1 MEVQKI
7 KILNYKSIKEP
18 IEIPFSNN
26 GGLVTFIGKN
36 GSGKTNILQAIR
48 KTIVKQTGY
57 YRGEK
62 EAISSQY
69 TLKVTKEEKEKYF
82 SSVNVEKCG
91 DEIVVD
97 FTNGEEHVK
106 KVQAPILTVS
116 VGQYKAKLEKLL
128 KRVKKAGKNYVDKL
142 KEIEHSYDSP
152 YYLNL
157 KVITEKRGDYSFLDS
172 FTIENIENNVK
183 NQVNDIKRYLEE
195 SFEKEYITIGDH
207 WNYNRLSTSWWPI
220 EFYQIASDK
229 EIYISSIIAKSLDL
243 KKEDIE
249 KANQKLNTE
258 IIKINKQLSKE
269 YNCLTACL
277 QEFEAI
283 KKELHNIFDEQ
294 EDKRYEIQE
303 EIDETHKQFC
313 RLLKDSIYRTG
324 YYIDNEE
331 TLLFYNKNDGYHRQE
346 FLGEY
351 LNARNPILEAIH
363 QFLLDHNYYREE
375 ESILELSKIEEPRVK
390 WLEKKINK
398 EFLSNLIADFDR
410 GEILGYRIAINDKNI
425 SIFVKEKSGEE
436 IDINATSL
444 GRRWYLTYSFVKRLL
459 KKGDFLFIDEPAAFL
474 HPQAQIEFRKD
485 LEQLAKGG
493 VYVFITTHSPYMI
506 PENWANV
513 HNVTMAESG
522 TQIQSFTDKD
532 ELCESIKEELGISR
546 TSDILFNLSK
556 TILLVEGVADKAC
569 IEKFARKLGYEL
581 SNYHILP
588 CNGSSIIGLTYLCI
602 REKIKFKALLDADN
616 KNKPKEWLNRQ
627 FGYKEYLDII
637 KNNKDC
643 IFTPEDGARKCLE
656 DCFSLQDTSRY
667 FYEKKNLDG
676 SKEMKIDFNKIE
688 DGEVFTDETLK
699 NFEQLFIKLGVPKI
713 DKK

>member
-1 MEVQKI
+1 MELQKI

-48 KTIVKQTGY
+48 KTIAKQTGY

-62 EAISSQY
+62 ETISSQY

-91 DEIVVD
+91 DEIVIN

-128 KRVKKAGKNYVDKL
+128 KRIKKAGKNYVDKL

-157 KVITEKRGDYSFLDS
+157 KVITEKRGEYSFLDS

-183 NQVNDIKRYLEE
+183 HQVNDIKRYLEE
-195 SFEKEYITIGDH
+195 SFEKDYITIRDYG
-207 WNYNRLSTSWWPI
+207 NYNRLSTSWWPI

-269 YNCLTACL
+269 YNCLIACL
-277 QEFEAI
+277 QEFETI

-303 EIDETHKQFC
+303 AIDETHKQFC

-375 ESILELSKIEEPRVK
+375 ESILELSKIEESRVK
-390 WLEKKINK
+390 WLEKKINT
-398 EFLSNLIADFDR
+398 EFLGNLIADFDR
-410 GEILGYRIAINDKNI
+410 DEILGYRIAINDKNI
-425 SIFVKEKSGEE
+425 SIFVREKSGEE
-436 IDINATSL
+436 IDLNATSL

-474 HPQAQIEFRKD
+474 HPQAQIEFKQD

-506 PENWANV
+506 PDNWANV
-513 HNVTMAESG
+513 HNVIMAESG
-522 TQIQSFTDKD
+522 TKIQSFTDKD

-569 IEKFARKLGYEL
+569 IEKFARKLGYDL

-616 KNKPKEWLNRQ
+616 KDKPVDWLNRQ
-627 FGYKEYLDII
+627 FGYKEYLEII
-637 KNNKDC
+637 KNNQDC
-643 IFTPEDGARKCLE
+643 VFTPEDGARKSLE
-656 DCFSLQDTSRY
+656 DCFSLQDASRY

-676 SKEMKIDFNKIE
+676 TKEMKIGIKEIE
-688 DGEVFTDETLK
+688 SGEVFTVETLK
-699 NFEQLFIKLGVPKI
+699 NFEQLFIKLGIPKI
-713 DKK
+713 DKE

>member
-1 MEVQKI
+1 MELQKI
-7 KILNYKSIKEP
+7 RILNYKSIKES
-18 IEIPFSNN
+18 IEIPFTNE
-26 GGLVTFIGKN
+26 GGIVTFIGKN

-48 KTIVKQTGY
+48 KSIVKQMGY
-57 YRGEK
+57 YNGGK
-62 EAISSQY
+62 ETIRSQY
-69 TLKVTKEEKEKYF
+69 TLRVSKDDKEKYF
-82 SSVNVEKCG
+82 SSVNVEKCE

-116 VGQYKAKLEKLL
+116 VGQYKTKLEKLL
-128 KRVKKAGKNYVDKL
+128 QRVQKAGKKYVDKL

-157 KVITEKRGDYSFLDS
+157 KVISEKRGYYSFLDS
-172 FTIENIENNVK
+172 STIENIENNVK
-183 NQVNDIKRYLEE
+183 SQVNDIKRYLEE
-195 SFEKEYITIGDH
+195 SFEKDYITIGDH

-277 QEFEAI
+277 QEFETI

-294 EDKRYEIQE
+294 EDKSYEIQE
-303 EIDETHKQFC
+303 RIDNEYKQFC
-313 RLLKDSIYRTG
+313 RLLKDSIYRIG

-331 TLLFYNKNDGYHRQE
+331 TLLFFNKNVGYNRRE
-346 FLGEY
+346 FLNEY
-351 LNARNPILEAIH
+351 LNAKNPIWEAIH
-363 QFLLDHNYYREE
+363 QFLLEQNYYKEE
-375 ESILELSKIEEPRVK
+375 ESILELDKIEESRLK
-390 WLEKKINK
+390 YLEKKINK
-398 EFLSNLIADFDR
+398 EFLSSLVSGFDKD
-410 GEILGYRIAINDKNI
+410 EILGYRIAFNNKNV

-436 IDINATSL
+436 IDINSTSL
-444 GRRWYLTYSFVKRLL
+444 GRRWFLTYSFVKRLL

-485 LEQLAKGG
+485 LEQLASNG

-506 PENWANV
+506 PNNWANV
-513 HNVTMAESG
+513 HNVIMTEKG
-522 TQIQSFTDKD
+522 TQVQSFIDKD
-532 ELCESIKEELGISR
+532 ELCETIKEELGISR

-569 IEKFARKLGYEL
+569 IEKFARKLGYDL
-581 SNYHILP
+581 SNYQLIACH
-588 CNGSSIIGLTYLCI
+588 GSPIIGMTYLCI
-602 REKIKFKALLDADN
+602 KENVNFKALLDADT
-616 KNKPKEWLNRQ
+616 KTKPSEWLK
-627 FGYKEYLDII
+627 YKIGWREYIEEFT
-637 KNNKDC
+637 KNSNC
-643 IFTPEDGARKCLE
+643 VFTPEDGIRKSLE
-656 DCFSLQDTSRY
+656 DCFSRVDAEKY
-667 FYEKKNLDG
+667 FYEKKNTDG
-676 SKEMKIDFNKIE
+676 TSEMKIGAREIE
-688 DGEVFTDETLK
+688 EGEVFTDETLK
-699 NFEQLFIKLGVPKI
+699 NFEQLFIKLGIPKI

>member
-7 KILNYKSIKEP
+7 KILNYKSIKGP

-91 DEIVVD
+91 DEIVVN

-157 KVITEKRGDYSFLDS
+157 KVISEKRGEYSFLDGS
-172 FTIENIENNVK
+172 TIENIENNVK
-183 NQVNDIKRYLEE
+183 HQVNDIKHYLEE
-195 SFEKEYITIGDH
+195 SFEKDYITIGEH
-207 WNYNRLSTSWWPI
+207 WNYNRLFTGLWPI

-269 YNCLTACL
+269 YNCLTTCL
-277 QEFEAI
+277 QEFETI
-283 KKELHNIFDEQ
+283 KKELLNIFDEQ
-294 EDKRYEIQE
+294 EDKLYEIQE
-303 EIDETHKQFC
+303 AIDETHKQFC

-363 QFLLDHNYYREE
+363 QFLLDHHYYREE
-375 ESILELSKIEEPRVK
+375 ESILELSKIEESRVK

-513 HNVTMAESG
+513 HNITMAESG

-532 ELCESIKEELGISR
+532 ELCETIKEELGISR

-569 IEKFARKLGYEL
+569 IEKFARKLGYDL
-581 SNYHILP
+581 SNYQLIACH
-588 CNGSSIIGLTYLCI
+588 GSPIIGMTYLCI
-602 REKIKFKALLDADN
+602 KENVNFKALLDADT
-616 KNKPKEWLNRQ
+616 KTKPSEWLK
-627 FGYKEYLDII
+627 YKIGWREYIEEFT
-637 KNNKDC
+637 KNSNC
-643 IFTPEDGARKCLE
+643 VFTPEDGIRKSLE
-656 DCFSLQDTSRY
+656 DCFSRVDAEKY
-667 FYEKKNLDG
+667 FYEKKNTDG
-676 SKEMKIDFNKIE
+676 TSEMKIGAREIE
-688 DGEVFTDETLK
+688 EGEVFTDETLK
-699 NFEQLFIKLGVPKI
+699 NFEQLFIKLGIPKI
-713 DKK
+713 DKE

>member
-7 KILNYKSIKEP
+7 KILNYKSIKGP

-62 EAISSQY
+62 ETIISQY

-157 KVITEKRGDYSFLDS
+157 KVVTEKIGDYAFLDNNR
-172 FTIENIENNVK
+172 IKNIEDAIQH
-183 NQVNDIKRYLEE
+183 QVNDIKRYLEE

-277 QEFEAI
+277 QEFETI

-303 EIDETHKQFC
+303 AIDETHKQFC

-375 ESILELSKIEEPRVK
+375 ESILELSKIEESRVN

-569 IEKFARKLGYEL
+569 IEKFARKLGYDL

-627 FGYKEYLDII
+627 FGYKEYLEVI

-676 SKEMKIDFNKIE
+676 SKEKKIDFNKIE

-699 NFEQLFIKLGVPKI
+699 NFEQLFSKLDIPKI

>member
-1 MEVQKI
+1 MELQKI
-7 KILNYKSIKEP
+7 RILNYKSIKES
-18 IEIPFSNN
+18 IEIPFTNE
-26 GGLVTFIGKN
+26 GGIVTFIGKN

-48 KTIVKQTGY
+48 KSIIKQTGY
-57 YRGEK
+57 YNGEK
-62 EAISSQY
+62 ETIRSQY
-69 TLKVTKEEKEKYF
+69 TLKVSKEDKEKYF
-82 SSVNVEKCG
+82 SSVNVEKCE
-91 DEIVVD
+91 DKIVVD

-116 VGQYKAKLEKLL
+116 VGQYKTKLEKLL
-128 KRVKKAGKNYVDKL
+128 QRVQKAGKKYVDKL

-172 FTIENIENNVK
+172 STIENIENNVK
-183 NQVNDIKRYLEE
+183 SQVNDIKRYLEE
-195 SFEKEYITIGDH
+195 SFEKDYITIGDH

-277 QEFEAI
+277 QEFETI

-294 EDKRYEIQE
+294 EDKLYEIQE
-303 EIDETHKQFC
+303 AIDEKHKQFC
-313 RLLKDSIYRTG
+313 RLLKDSIYRIG

-346 FLGEY
+346 FLGVY

-363 QFLLDHNYYREE
+363 QFLLDHHYYREE
-375 ESILELSKIEEPRVK
+375 ESILELSKIEESRVK

-444 GRRWYLTYSFVKRLL
+444 GRRWFLTYSFVKRLL

-485 LEQLAKGG
+485 LEQLASNG

-506 PENWANV
+506 PNNWANI
-513 HNVTMAESG
+513 HNVIMTEKG
-522 TQIQSFTDKD
+522 TQVQSFIDKD
-532 ELCESIKEELGISR
+532 ELCEIIKEELGISR

-569 IEKFARKLGYEL
+569 IEKFARKLDYDL

-588 CNGSSIIGLTYLCI
+588 CNGSPILNMTYLCI
-602 REKIKFKALLDADN
+602 KEKIKFKALLDADN

-627 FGYKEYLDII
+627 FGYKEYLELI

-643 IFTPEDGARKCLE
+643 VFTPEDGDRKCLE
-656 DCFSLQDTSRY
+656 DCFSREDADKY
-667 FYEKKNLDG
+667 FTLSKGQKKI
-676 SKEMKIDFNKIE
+676 SCEEIE
-688 DGEVFTDETLK
+688 IGEVFTDETLK
-699 NFEQLFIKLGVPKI
+699 NFEQLFIKLGIPKI

>member
-18 IEIPFSNN
+18 IEISFSNN
-26 GGLVTFIGKN
+26 GELVTFIGKN

-48 KTIVKQTGY
+48 KTIAKQTGY

-62 EAISSQY
+62 ETISSQY

-91 DEIVVD
+91 DEIVVNC
-97 FTNGEEHVK
+97 TNGEEHVK

-142 KEIEHSYDSP
+142 KEIEHSYDPP

-157 KVITEKRGDYSFLDS
+157 KVITEKRDDYSFLDS

-183 NQVNDIKRYLEE
+183 RQVNDIKRCLEE
-195 SFEKEYITIGDH
+195 SFEKDYITIRDH
-207 WNYNRLSTSWWPI
+207 LNYNWLTTSWWPI
-220 EFYQIASDK
+220 QFYQIASDK
-229 EIYISSIIAKSLDL
+229 EIYISSIVAKSLGL

-269 YNCLTACL
+269 YNCLTVCL
-277 QEFEAI
+277 QEFETI

-294 EDKRYEIQE
+294 EVKLYELQE
-303 EIDETHKQFC
+303 AIDESHKQFC

-346 FLGEY
+346 SLGEY

-375 ESILELSKIEEPRVK
+375 ESILEPSKIEESRVK

-410 GEILGYRIAINDKNI
+410 DEILGYRIAINDKNI
-425 SIFVKEKSGEE
+425 SIFVREKSGEE

-474 HPQAQIEFRKD
+474 HPQAQIEFKQD
-485 LEQLAKGG
+485 LEQLAKAG

-506 PENWANV
+506 PDNWANV

-556 TILLVEGVADKAC
+556 TILLVEGVADKTC
-569 IEKFARKLGYEL
+569 IEKFARKLGYDL

-602 REKIKFKALLDADN
+602 MEKIKFKALLDADN

-627 FGYKEYLDII
+627 FGYKEYLEVI

-643 IFTPEDGARKCLE
+643 VFTPEDGERKCLE
-656 DCFSLQDTSRY
+656 DCFSREDADKY
-667 FYEKKNLDG
+667 FTLSKGQKKINC
-676 SKEMKIDFNKIE
+676 EEIE
-688 DGEVFTDETLK
+688 IGEVFTVETLK
-699 NFEQLFIKLGVPKI
+699 NFEQLFIKLDIPKI

>member
-7 KILNYKSIKEP
+7 KILNYKSIKGP

-62 EAISSQY
+62 EDISSQY

-157 KVITEKRGDYSFLDS
+157 KVVTEKIGDYAFLDNNR
-172 FTIENIENNVK
+172 IKNIEDAIQH
-183 NQVNDIKRYLEE
+183 QVNDIKRYLEE

-207 WNYNRLSTSWWPI
+207 WNYNRLSTSWWTI

-277 QEFEAI
+277 QEFETI

-303 EIDETHKQFC
+303 AIDETHKQFC

-346 FLGEY
+346 FLGVY

-363 QFLLDHNYYREE
+363 QFLLDHHYYREE
-375 ESILELSKIEEPRVK
+375 ESILELSKIEESRVK

-513 HNVTMAESG
+513 HNVTMSKSG

-569 IEKFARKLGYEL
+569 IEKFARKLGYDL

-627 FGYKEYLDII
+627 FGYKEYLEVI

-656 DCFSLQDTSRY
+656 DCFSLQDTSKY

-676 SKEMKIDFNKIE
+676 SKEKKIDFNKIE

-699 NFEQLFIKLGVPKI
+699 NFEQLFSKLDISKI

>member
-48 KTIVKQTGY
+48 KTIAKQTGY

-69 TLKVTKEEKEKYF
+69 NLRVTKEEKEKYF

-157 KVITEKRGDYSFLDS
+157 KVISEKRGDYSFLDS
-172 FTIENIENNVK
+172 STILNIENNVK
-183 NQVNDIKRYLEE
+183 RQVEDIKHYLEE
-195 SFEKEYITIGDH
+195 FFEKDYITIGDH

-258 IIKINKQLSKE
+258 IIEINKQLSKE

-277 QEFEAI
+277 QEFETI
-283 KKELHNIFDEQ
+283 KKELLNIFDEQ
-294 EDKRYEIQE
+294 EDKLYEIQE
-303 EIDETHKQFC
+303 AIDETHKQFC
-313 RLLKDSIYRTG
+313 RLLKDSIYRIG

-331 TLLFYNKNDGYHRQE
+331 TLLFFNKNVGYNRRE
-346 FLGEY
+346 FLNEY
-351 LNARNPILEAIH
+351 LNAKNPIWEAIH
-363 QFLLDHNYYREE
+363 QFLLEHNYYKEE
-375 ESILELSKIEEPRVK
+375 ESILELDKIEESRLK
-390 WLEKKINK
+390 YLEKKINK
-398 EFLSNLIADFDR
+398 EFLSSLVSGFDKD
-410 GEILGYRIAINDKNI
+410 EILGYRIAFNNKNV

-436 IDINATSL
+436 IDINSTSL
-444 GRRWYLTYSFVKRLL
+444 GRRWFLTYSFVKRLL

-569 IEKFARKLGYEL
+569 IEKFARKLGYDL

-627 FGYKEYLDII
+627 FGYKEYLEII

-699 NFEQLFIKLGVPKI
+699 NFEQLFIKLGIPKI

>member
-48 KTIVKQTGY
+48 KTIARQTGD

-62 EAISSQY
+62 ETIISQY

-91 DEIVVD
+91 DEIVVN

-172 FTIENIENNVK
+172 STIENIENNVK
-183 NQVNDIKRYLEE
+183 RQVNDIKRYLEE
-195 SFEKEYITIGDH
+195 SFEKDYITIGDH

-363 QFLLDHNYYREE
+363 QFLLGHNYYREE
-375 ESILELSKIEEPRVK
+375 ESILELSKIEELRVN

-627 FGYKEYLDII
+627 FGYKEYLEII

-667 FYEKKNLDG
+667 FYEKKNVDG

-699 NFEQLFIKLGVPKI
+699 NFEQLFIKLGIPKI

>member
-7 KILNYKSIKEP
+7 KILNYKSIKGP

-62 EAISSQY
+62 ETIISQY

-91 DEIVVD
+91 DEIVVN

-157 KVITEKRGDYSFLDS
+157 KVVTEKIGDYAFLDNNR
-172 FTIENIENNVK
+172 IKNIEDAIRH
-183 NQVNDIKRYLEE
+183 QVNDIKRYLEE

-277 QEFEAI
+277 QEFETI

-303 EIDETHKQFC
+303 AIDETHKQFC

-346 FLGEY
+346 FLGVY

-363 QFLLDHNYYREE
+363 QFLLDHHYYREE
-375 ESILELSKIEEPRVK
+375 ESILELSKIEESRVK

-444 GRRWYLTYSFVKRLL
+444 GRRWYLTYSFVKKLL

-506 PENWANV
+506 PDNWANV
-513 HNVTMAESG
+513 HNITMAESG

-569 IEKFARKLGYEL
+569 IEKFARKLGYDL

-627 FGYKEYLDII
+627 FGYKEYLEVI

-676 SKEMKIDFNKIE
+676 SKEKKIDFNKIE

-699 NFEQLFIKLGVPKI
+699 NFEQLFSKLDIPKI

>member
-1 MEVQKI
+1 MELQKI

-48 KTIVKQTGY
+48 KTIAKQTGY

-62 EAISSQY
+62 ETISSQY

-91 DEIVVD
+91 DEIVIN

-128 KRVKKAGKNYVDKL
+128 KRIKKAGKNYVDKL

-157 KVITEKRGDYSFLDS
+157 KVVTEKIGDYAFLDNNR
-172 FTIENIENNVK
+172 IKNIEDAIQH
-183 NQVNDIKRYLEE
+183 QVNDIKRYLEE
-195 SFEKEYITIGDH
+195 SFEKDYITIRDYG
-207 WNYNRLSTSWWPI
+207 NYNRLSTSWWPI

-269 YNCLTACL
+269 YNCLIACL
-277 QEFEAI
+277 QEFETI

-294 EDKRYEIQE
+294 EDKLYELQE
-303 EIDETHKQFC
+303 AIDEAHKQFC

-363 QFLLDHNYYREE
+363 QFLLGHNYYREE
-375 ESILELSKIEEPRVK
+375 ESILELSKIEESRVK
-390 WLEKKINK
+390 WLEKKINT
-398 EFLSNLIADFDR
+398 EFLGDLIANFDR
-410 GEILGYRIAINDKNI
+410 AEILGYRIAINDKNI
-425 SIFVKEKSGEE
+425 SIFVREKSGEE
-436 IDINATSL
+436 IDLNATSL

-474 HPQAQIEFRKD
+474 HPQAQIEFKQD

-532 ELCESIKEELGISR
+532 ELCESIKEELGISH

-569 IEKFARKLGYEL
+569 IEKFARKLGYDL

-627 FGYKEYLDII
+627 FGYKEYLEVI

-676 SKEMKIDFNKIE
+676 SKEKKIDFNKIE

-699 NFEQLFIKLGVPKI
+699 NFEQLFIKLGIPKI

>member
-69 TLKVTKEEKEKYF
+69 TFKVTKEEKEKYF

-128 KRVKKAGKNYVDKL
+128 QRVKKAGKNYVDKL

-303 EIDETHKQFC
+303 AIDETHKQFC

-363 QFLLDHNYYREE
+363 QFLLDHHYYREE
-375 ESILELSKIEEPRVK
+375 ESILELSKIEESRVK

-459 KKGDFLFIDEPAAFL
+459 KKGEFLFIDEPAAFL

-513 HNVTMAESG
+513 HNVTLAESG

-588 CNGSSIIGLTYLCI
+588 CNGSSIIGLTHLCI

-627 FGYKEYLDII
+627 FGYKEYLEII

-676 SKEMKIDFNKIE
+676 SKEKKIDFNKIE

-699 NFEQLFIKLGVPKI
+699 NFEQLFIKLGIPKI

>member
-82 SSVNVEKCG
+82 SSVNVEKYG
-91 DEIVVD
+91 DEIVVN

-157 KVITEKRGDYSFLDS
+157 KVVTEKIGDYAFLDNNR
-172 FTIENIENNVK
+172 IKNIEDAIQH
-183 NQVNDIKRYLEE
+183 QVNDIKRYLEE

-207 WNYNRLSTSWWPI
+207 WNYNRLSTSWWTI

-277 QEFEAI
+277 QEFETI

-303 EIDETHKQFC
+303 AIDETHKQFC

-375 ESILELSKIEEPRVK
+375 ESILELSKIEESRVN

-569 IEKFARKLGYEL
+569 IEKFARKLGYDL

-627 FGYKEYLDII
+627 FGYKEYLEVI

-643 IFTPEDGARKCLE
+643 IFTPEDGERKCLE
-656 DCFSLQDTSRY
+656 DCFSREDADKY
-667 FYEKKNLDG
+667 FTLSKGQKKINC
-676 SKEMKIDFNKIE
+676 EEIE
-688 DGEVFTDETLK
+688 IGEVFTDETLK
-699 NFEQLFIKLGVPKI
+699 KFEQLFIELDIPKI

>member
-1 MEVQKI
+1 M
-7 KILNYKSIKEP
+7 
-18 IEIPFSNN
+18 
-26 GGLVTFIGKN
+26 
-36 GSGKTNILQAIR
+36 
-48 KTIVKQTGY
+48 
-57 YRGEK
+57 
-62 EAISSQY
+62 
-69 TLKVTKEEKEKYF
+69 
-82 SSVNVEKCG
+82 
-91 DEIVVD
+91 
-97 FTNGEEHVK
+97 
-106 KVQAPILTVS
+106 
-116 VGQYKAKLEKLL
+116 
-128 KRVKKAGKNYVDKL
+128 
-142 KEIEHSYDSP
+142 
-152 YYLNL
+152 
-157 KVITEKRGDYSFLDS
+157 
-172 FTIENIENNVK
+172 
-183 NQVNDIKRYLEE
+183 
-195 SFEKEYITIGDH
+195 
-207 WNYNRLSTSWWPI
+207 
-220 EFYQIASDK
+220 
-229 EIYISSIIAKSLDL
+229 
-243 KKEDIE
+243 
-249 KANQKLNTE
+249 
-258 IIKINKQLSKE
+258 
-269 YNCLTACL
+269 
-277 QEFEAI
+277 
-283 KKELHNIFDEQ
+283 
-294 EDKRYEIQE
+294 
-303 EIDETHKQFC
+303 
-313 RLLKDSIYRTG
+313 
-324 YYIDNEE
+324 
-331 TLLFYNKNDGYHRQE
+331 
-346 FLGEY
+346 
-351 LNARNPILEAIH
+351 
-363 QFLLDHNYYREE
+363 
-375 ESILELSKIEEPRVK
+375 
-390 WLEKKINK
+390 
-398 EFLSNLIADFDR
+398 
-410 GEILGYRIAINDKNI
+410 
-425 SIFVKEKSGEE
+425 
-436 IDINATSL
+436 
-444 GRRWYLTYSFVKRLL
+444 GRRWFLTYSFVKRLL

-569 IEKFARKLGYEL
+569 IEKFARKLGYNL

-627 FGYKEYLDII
+627 FGYKEYLEII

-699 NFEQLFIKLGVPKI
+699 NFEQLFIKLGIPKI

>member
-1 MEVQKI
+1 MELQKI
-7 KILNYKSIKEP
+7 RILNYKSIKES
-18 IEIPFSNN
+18 IEIPFTNE
-26 GGLVTFIGKN
+26 GGIVTFIGKN

-48 KTIVKQTGY
+48 KSIIKQAGY
-57 YRGEK
+57 YNGGK
-62 EAISSQY
+62 ETIRSQY
-69 TLKVTKEEKEKYF
+69 TLRVSKDDKEKYF
-82 SSVNVEKCG
+82 SSVNVEKCK

-116 VGQYKAKLEKLL
+116 VGQYKEKLEKLF
-128 KRVKKAGKNYVDKL
+128 KRIKNAGKNYVDKL

-172 FTIENIENNVK
+172 STIENVENNVK
-183 NQVNDIKRYLEE
+183 SQVNDIKRYLEE
-195 SFEKEYITIGDH
+195 SFEKDYITIRDH

-277 QEFEAI
+277 QEFETI

-294 EDKRYEIQE
+294 EDKSYEIQE
-303 EIDETHKQFC
+303 RIDNEYKQFC
-313 RLLKDSIYRTG
+313 RLLKDSIYRIG

-331 TLLFYNKNDGYHRQE
+331 TLLFFNKNVGYNRRE
-346 FLGEY
+346 FLNEY
-351 LNARNPILEAIH
+351 LNAKNPIWEAIH
-363 QFLLDHNYYREE
+363 QFLLEQNYYKEE
-375 ESILELSKIEEPRVK
+375 ESILELDKIEESRLK
-390 WLEKKINK
+390 YLEKKINK
-398 EFLSNLIADFDR
+398 EFLSSLVSGFDKD
-410 GEILGYRIAINDKNI
+410 EILGYRIAFNNKNV

-436 IDINATSL
+436 IDINSTSL
-444 GRRWYLTYSFVKRLL
+444 GRRWFLTYSFVKRLL

-485 LEQLAKGG
+485 LEQLASNG

-506 PENWANV
+506 PNNWANV
-513 HNVTMAESG
+513 HNVIMTEKG
-522 TQIQSFTDKD
+522 TQVQSFIDKD
-532 ELCESIKEELGISR
+532 ELCETIKEELGISR

-569 IEKFARKLGYEL
+569 IEKFARKLGYDL

-602 REKIKFKALLDADN
+602 KEKIKFKALLDADN

-627 FGYKEYLDII
+627 FGYKEYLEVI

-643 IFTPEDGARKCLE
+643 IFTPEDGPRKCLE

-676 SKEMKIDFNKIE
+676 SKEKKIDFNKIE
-688 DGEVFTDETLK
+688 AGEVFTDETLK
-699 NFEQLFIKLGVPKI
+699 NFEQLFIKLGIPKI

>member
-1 MEVQKI
+1 MELQKI

-48 KTIVKQTGY
+48 KTIAKQTGY

-62 EAISSQY
+62 ETISSQY

-91 DEIVVD
+91 DEIVVN

-106 KVQAPILTVS
+106 KVQAPILTIS

-157 KVITEKRGDYSFLDS
+157 KVISEKIGDYAFLDNNR
-172 FTIENIENNVK
+172 IKNIEDAIQH
-183 NQVNDIKRYLEE
+183 QVNDIKRYLEE

-303 EIDETHKQFC
+303 AIDETHKQFC

-346 FLGEY
+346 FLGVY

-375 ESILELSKIEEPRVK
+375 ESILEPSKIEESRVK

-398 EFLSNLIADFDR
+398 EFLSNLIANFDR
-410 GEILGYRIAINDKNI
+410 DEILGYRIAINDKNI

-493 VYVFITTHSPYMI
+493 VYVLITTHSPYMI
-506 PENWANV
+506 PDNWANV
-513 HNVTMAESG
+513 HNVIMAESG
-522 TQIQSFTDKD
+522 TKIQSFTDKD

-569 IEKFARKLGYEL
+569 IEKFARKLGYDL

-602 REKIKFKALLDADN
+602 MEKIKFKALLDADN
-616 KNKPKEWLNRQ
+616 KDKPTDWLNRQ
-627 FGYKEYLDII
+627 FGYKEYLEII
-637 KNNKDC
+637 KNNQDC
-643 IFTPEDGARKCLE
+643 VFTPEDGARKSLE
-656 DCFSLQDTSRY
+656 DCFSLQDASRY

-676 SKEMKIDFNKIE
+676 TKEMKIGIKEIE
-688 DGEVFTDETLK
+688 SGEVFTVETLK
-699 NFEQLFIKLGVPKI
+699 NFEQLFIKLGIPKI